1 MSSKQKPRS
10 NLEILFLSFPPGRS
24 LTRSISFSPKT
35 YPKPTCSLHPYLCN
49 SSTIILCLLSCNPSE
64 SGLSASNL
72 MTHSLQHPPS
82 PSATEQSKYLF
93 KTCIRDFPGGPAVKN
108 LPAMQGTRVLSLV
121 WEDSTCCGATKPE
134 GHSYWAWA
142 PWRLC
147 STTRGAPVVRSPGT
161 TKTRSPCS
169 PQLGKARGQHQDPG
183 QPKITN

>member
-49 SSTIILCLLSCNPSE
+49 SSTIILCLLNCNPSE
-64 SGLSASNL
+64 SGLPASNL

-108 LPAMQGTRVLSLV
+108 LLPCRGHGFYPWSGKIPRAVGQLSPRATATEPEHPGDCAPQQEDPLWWEAHTPQIREAPAR
-121 WEDSTCCGATKPE
+121 
-134 GHSYWAWA
+134 H
-142 PWRLC
+142 
-147 STTRGAPVVRSPGT
+147 
-161 TKTRSPCS
+161 
-169 PQLGKARGQHQDPG
+169 
-183 QPKITN
+183 N